1 MNFWD
6 KKCLKIINENKKYNL
21 EKFFLKYRLKLR
33 NNYVVMDLIL
43 INIKFI

>member
-1 MNFWD
+1 M
-6 KKCLKIINENKKYNL
+6 KNKKDNL

-43 INIKFI
+43 INIKFIWEVFVCLEW